1 MTVTYAQANTILAFN
16 FGGITQLN
24 ISPLYLGLSTTT
36 PTLYGGN
43 ITEPTG
49 NYARV
54 SIDNT
59 PTGLAWDTATLGVI
73 KNAIQL
79 SFVESSTEW
88 ASSSAPITY
97 IFLAS
102 HSTDT
107 GTAVM
112 YYAPL
117 TASRA
122 IPSNTTVYF
131 TVGSL
136 SISLT

>member
-1 MTVTYAQANTILAFN
+1 MTVTYAQANSILEFN
-16 FGGITQLN
+16 FGGTTQLN
-24 ISPLYLGLSTTT
+24 LSPLYLGLSKTT

-49 NYARV
+49 NYTRV

-59 PTGLAWDTATLGVI
+59 PTGAAWDTAALGVI
-73 KNAIQL
+73 SNAIQL
-79 SFVESSTEW
+79 SFIESDVEW
-88 ASSSAPITY
+88 ASSASPITY
-97 IFLAS
+97 IFLAD
-102 HSTDT
+102 HATNT
-107 GTAVM
+107 GTAVK

-122 IPSNTTVYF
+122 IPSQTTVYF

-136 SISLT
+136 TITLT